1 MLAVGVRGEVAAS
14 AEDEVVGEGVDVGA
28 GAGADEDVG
37 RWCVGVGAATVEVVA
52 EPPRGSAAVCVG
64 HRDHPFGAWSVVEF
78 VGVESLPQFVAETVE
93 QVVDLG
99 AGRVVVVVE
108 FGAFADVASGLVG
121 EGADGDAGGWG
132 DAPGFDAHGVLR
144 GFGFRCYTPSIAG

>member
-52 EPPRGSAAVCVG
+52 EPPRGSAAVCVS
-64 HRDHPFGAWSVVEF
+64 HRDRFLSVGRLGWLVVEF
-78 VGVESLPQFVAETVE
+78 VGVVPFAERGAEPVE
-93 QVVDLG
+93 EVVDFL
-99 AGRVVVVVE
+99 ARAVVVVVE
-108 FGAFADVASGLVG
+108 FGAFADVSGGLVD
-121 EGADGDAGGWG
+121 EGADCDAGGGLHVVYLWSG
-132 DAPGFDAHGVLR
+132 
-144 GFGFRCYTPSIAG
+144 YTPSIAG